1 MSLCLLFYKCILNGN
16 EFSFPIWK
24 KVEKN
29 VMKVWKPH
37 NHWVLKTENSFDN
50 AENEISKIGAISIKL
65 IGIKLIK

>member
-1 MSLCLLFYKCILNGN
+1 MHSKW
-16 EFSFPIWK
+16 EWVPISHLK

-50 AENEISKIGAISIKL
+50 AENEISKMGAISIKL